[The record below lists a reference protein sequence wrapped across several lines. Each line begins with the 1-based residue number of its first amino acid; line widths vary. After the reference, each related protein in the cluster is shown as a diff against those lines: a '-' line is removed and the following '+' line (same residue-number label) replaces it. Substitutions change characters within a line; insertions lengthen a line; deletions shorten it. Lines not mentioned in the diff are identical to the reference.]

1 MDSLDHCD
9 KCSIL
14 VNLQNGIIVGSGL
27 YSGNIKDHNICPNSV
42 TGEHHFLKMFKRI
55 DESPKELS
63 VIVTCKSV
71 TFKPQY
77 IVIKPTKGARISI
90 APFLDFIGN
99 YVLFNRYHYGNII
112 TASGYHMAI
121 QNWMCCTA
129 YIKNSIISL

>member
-55 DESPKELS
+55 DESPKEVQGSRSLHFWILL
-63 VIVTCKSV
+63 VIMYCLIDT
-71 TFKPQY
+71 
-77 IVIKPTKGARISI
+77 I
-90 APFLDFIGN
+90 
-99 YVLFNRYHYGNII
+99 
-112 TASGYHMAI
+112 MAI
-121 QNWMCCTA
+121 
-129 YIKNSIISL
+129 SSLPADTIWLFKIGCVVQHILKTVSYP